1 MSSNPAQC
9 EVYSIQKY
17 VSRSVVSSANKT
29 DRHNIPEILL
39 KVALKRHNLKPE
51 TLGEKQKY
59 QTFIILFTLFGKRIE
74 PVFEMKIN
82 NYYIDA

>member
-1 MSSNPAQC
+1 VVFSG
-9 EVYSIQKY
+9 YSDFIHHYKP
-17 VSRSVVSSANKT
+17 
-29 DRHNIPEILL
+29 DCHNIAEILL

-74 PVFEMKIN
+74 PVFEMKGEKH
-82 NYYIDA
+82 

>member
-1 MSSNPAQC
+1 
-9 EVYSIQKY
+9 
-17 VSRSVVSSANKT
+17 VVSSANKT

-59 QTFIILFTLFGKRIE
+59 QTFIILFTLALI
-74 PVFEMKIN
+74 
-82 NYYIDA
+82 A